1 MPTDARPRLD
11 LAMPVH
17 NEGPSIERTL
27 EEWQAEL
34 SVAIDLRFLIAED
47 GSTDDTKEVLTRLE
61 KRLPMHLDIAA
72 GRRGYGHALKAAL
85 LAAETDYV
93 LTCDSDGQ
101 IDPRDFW
108 SVWAVRE
115 QHDLIVGWRVRRA
128 DHWFRKLMS
137 GSFKLYHRLLFGTEL
152 HDPGLQPDVDET
164 GGCAADCSAA
174 RAPGGRVSV
183 GADGA
188 GHSSAPQDRRSAAT
202 PQAAGQ
208 RGFGGVSA
216 GTRAGHRV
224 SQRGGA
230 AESVSG
236 QALLR
241 AGGSTARI
249 AANGASPRRK
259 TPPIAAWQPSS
270 QKDTFL
276 GLSNLQHRISD
287 LQARK
292 LLT

>member
-17 NEGPSIERTL
+17 NEGPSIEHTL

-47 GSTDDTKEVLTRLE
+47 GSTDDTKEVLRRLE

-93 LTCDSDGQ
+93 LACDSDGQ

-115 QHDLIVGWRVRRA
+115 QYDLIVGWRVRRA

-137 GSFKLYHRLLFGTEL
+137 GSFKLYHRLLFRTEL
-152 HDPGLQPDVDET
+152 HDPSCNLMLMKREVAERIVPRLGHLVEGFQWELT
-164 GGCAADCSAA
+164 A
-174 RAPGGRVSV
+174 RAIQARLKIGEVRLNHRPRASGGSAVFQPARVPGIAYRNV
-183 GADGA
+183 A
-188 GHSSAPQDRRSAAT
+188 
-202 PQAAGQ
+202 
-208 RGFGGVSA
+208 
-216 GTRAGHRV
+216 
-224 SQRGGA
+224 
-230 AESVSG
+230 
-236 QALLR
+236 ALLKVFLDNR
-241 AGGSTARI
+241 A
-249 AANGASPRRK
+249 
-259 TPPIAAWQPSS
+259 
-270 QKDTFL
+270 
-276 GLSNLQHRISD
+276 
-287 LQARK
+287 
-292 LLT
+292 